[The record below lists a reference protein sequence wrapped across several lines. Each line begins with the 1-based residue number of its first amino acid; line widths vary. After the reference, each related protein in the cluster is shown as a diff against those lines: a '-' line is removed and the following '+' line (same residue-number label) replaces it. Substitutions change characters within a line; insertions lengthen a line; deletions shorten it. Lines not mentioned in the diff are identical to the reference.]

1 MKARDPD
8 IARSA
13 FDTVAA
19 AQTAGTIAELND
31 LMAGSIEALG
41 FNVFV
46 GFNLLDAGGV
56 LNFAVMFGR
65 THEAWERRYME
76 QSYFRGDPICRE
88 LVTTSEPLFWSDVI
102 GRGPLEPAETLM
114 FQEAAEHGLTDG
126 FVTPIKGLDG
136 SLWGVLLAGSEA
148 DAADPDTRAAA
159 HLLSLYYSSL
169 AQRIRRA
176 EQQRLAEPLQLSRR
190 QVECLK
196 WVRQGRSS
204 NDIGDLLGLSGRTV
218 DHYLA
223 DACRRL
229 GVRTRHQA
237 VIDAALRGV
246 LQL

>member
-1 MKARDPD
+1 MERDPD

-19 AQTAGTIAELND
+19 AKKAGTIAELND
-31 LMAGSIEALG
+31 VVAASMEALG
-41 FNVFV
+41 FAVFV
-46 GFNLLDAGGV
+46 GINFFDAGGV
-56 LNFAVMFGR
+56 LNYAVTFGR
-65 THEAWERRYME
+65 THEAWERRYIE
-76 QSYFRGDPICRE
+76 QSYFHRDPLWRE
-88 LVTTSEPLFWSDVI
+88 AVTSSEPLFWSDVT
-102 GRGPLEPAETLM
+102 GRRPLEPDEAIIFE
-114 FQEAAEHGLTDG
+114 EAAEHGMPEG
-126 FVTPIKGLDG
+126 FLTPIKGLDG
-136 SLWGVLLAGSEA
+136 SLWAVLLAGSEA

-159 HLLSLYYSSL
+159 HLLSLYYGSL
-169 AQRIRRA
+169 AQRLRRA
-176 EQQRLAEPLQLSRR
+176 EQKHRAESVQLSPR

-196 WVRQGRSS
+196 WVRQGKSS

-237 VIDAALRGV
+237 VIDAALRGA

>member
-1 MKARDPD
+1 MRGRDPD

-19 AQTAGTIAELND
+19 AQKAGTIAELND
-31 LMAGSIEALG
+31 VMGASMEELG
-41 FNVFV
+41 FDVFV
-46 GFNLLDAGGV
+46 GINVFDAGGV
-56 LNFAVMFGR
+56 MNYAVTFGR
-65 THEAWERRYME
+65 THEAWERRYVE
-76 QSYFRGDPICRE
+76 QGYFRRDPLWRE
-88 LVTTSEPLFWSDVI
+88 AVASSEPLFWSDVT
-102 GRGPLEPAETLM
+102 GRGRLEPDEAVM
-114 FQEAAEHGLTDG
+114 FAEAAEHGLTDG
-126 FVTPIKGLDG
+126 FITPIKGLDG
-136 SLWGVLLAGSEA
+136 SLWAVLLAGSDAE
-148 DAADPDTRAAA
+148 AADPDTRAAA
-159 HLLSLYYSSL
+159 HLLSLYYGSL

-176 EQQRLAEPLQLSRR
+176 EQQRLAEPVQLSPR

-196 WVRQGRSS
+196 WVRQGKSS

>member
-1 MKARDPD
+1 MERDPD

-19 AQTAGTIAELND
+19 AQTAVTIAELND
-31 LMAGSIEALG
+31 VMGPSMKALG
-41 FNVFV
+41 FTMFV
-46 GFNLLDAGGV
+46 GVNLLDAGGV
-56 LNFAVMFGR
+56 PNFAVIFGR
-65 THEAWERRYME
+65 THEAWERRYVE
-76 QSYFRGDPICRE
+76 QGYVRYDPIFRE
-88 LVTTSEPLFWSDVI
+88 LVTSSEPLFWSDVTS
-102 GRGPLEPAETLM
+102 RRRLEPHEAIILV
-114 FQEAAEHGLTDG
+114 EAAEHGLTDG
-126 FVTPIKGLDG
+126 FDTPIRGLDG
-136 SLWGVLLAGSEA
+136 SLGAVLLAGSDI

-159 HLLSLYYSSL
+159 HLLSLYYGSL
-169 AQRIRRA
+169 AQKIRRA
-176 EQQRLAEPLQLSRR
+176 EQADPSPLQLSRR
-190 QVECLK
+190 QIECLK
-196 WVRQGRSS
+196 WVREGKSS